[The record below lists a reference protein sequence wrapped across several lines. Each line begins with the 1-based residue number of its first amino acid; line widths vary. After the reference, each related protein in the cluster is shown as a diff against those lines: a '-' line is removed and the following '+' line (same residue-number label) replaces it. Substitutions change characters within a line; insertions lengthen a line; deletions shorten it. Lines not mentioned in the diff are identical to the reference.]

1 VWGFQFVMAFLI
13 GAASSGSFWYYPDE
27 TGAREKIPYVPLSV
41 CSVVVFCSVLSVLA
55 TVGIHG

>member
-1 VWGFQFVMAFLI
+1 MAFLI